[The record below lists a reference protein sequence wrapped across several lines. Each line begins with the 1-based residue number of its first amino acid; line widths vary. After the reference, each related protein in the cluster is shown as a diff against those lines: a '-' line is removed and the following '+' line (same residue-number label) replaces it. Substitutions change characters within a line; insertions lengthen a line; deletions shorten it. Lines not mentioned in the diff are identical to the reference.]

1 MRFIRSDNNTN
12 DEYLKNHIHYNTFK
26 NNTHHHNNNGDNDTI
41 HFILANGFIV
51 LFLSFCVICILTQI
65 RKSRGDPYIAPTE
78 NEIYESETC
87 PICLE
92 DLNDI
97 EDSVRIRVCT
107 HVLCRT
113 CAYRLLDNNIH
124 TCPVCRRH
132 FYLTERE
139 NQIRNQNEN
148 N

>member
-1 MRFIRSDNNTN
+1 MRFFRSEHYNINNEN
-12 DEYLKNHIHYNTFK
+12 INILKNNS
-26 NNTHHHNNNGDNDTI
+26 HHHNNSGDNDTI

-51 LFLSFCVICILTQI
+51 LFLSLCVICILTQI
-65 RKSRGDPYIAPTE
+65 RKTRGEPFILPTE
-78 NEIYESETC
+78 EEVNENETC

-92 DLNDI
+92 DLAGVEN
-97 EDSVRIRVCT
+97 SVRIRVCT

-113 CAYRLLDNNIH
+113 CGYRLLDNNIN

-132 FYLTERE
+132 FYLTEHQNRH
-139 NQIRNQNEN
+139 RNQYQN